1 MINSI
6 FVSER
11 LITDNVLVAHE
22 LMTHTNRKKKGKNEE
37 MALRL
42 DMSKVYDRVKWGCLK
57 LIMTKLGFHEDWIR
71 LVMRCVSSVTYAVRI
86 NGHPWGQIVP
96 TRGLHQ
102 GNPLSLYLFL
112 ICAEGLSAL
121 LHKAV

>member
-1 MINSI
+1 M
-6 FVSER
+6 
-11 LITDNVLVAHE
+11 LVAHE

-57 LIMTKLGFHEDWIR
+57 LIMTKLGLHEDWIR